1 MRGSRNLALALML
14 AGVFAGMVALSF
26 ASVPLYRI
34 FCQATGYGGTTQ
46 RAEAAPTV
54 ISTHMV
60 LVRFDAEVNPAL
72 PWRFF
77 PEQKQIEVRLG
88 EPTLVYFR
96 AENMSNR
103 TVTGTATFNVL
114 PFEVG
119 QYFDKIQCFCFTE
132 QTLKPGQGVDMAVQ
146 FFVDPAVLQD
156 ADMKGIDSITLSYT
170 FFRAA
175 DAKPA
180 ADASFKIS
188 AQPAASSAVTP
199 N

>member
-1 MRGSRNLALALML
+1 MRGSRNLTLGLML
-14 AGVFAGMVALSF
+14 AGVFAGMVALSY

-54 ISTHMV
+54 ISAHMV
-60 LVRFDAEVNPAL
+60 RVRFDAEVNPAL

-77 PEQKQIEVRLG
+77 PEQKQVEVHLG

-96 AENMSNR
+96 AENLSNR

-114 PFEVG
+114 PVEVG
-119 QYFDKIQCFCFTE
+119 QYFDKIQCFCFTL
-132 QTLKPGQGVDMAVQ
+132 QTLNPGQGIDMAVQ
-146 FFVDPAVLQD
+146 FFVDPAMLKD

-170 FFRAA
+170 FFLAA

-180 ADASFKIS
+180 PDASLKVS
-188 AQPAASSAVTP
+188 AQPAASPAVTP

>member
-1 MRGSRNLALALML
+1 MRGSRNLALALIL

-34 FCQATGYGGTTQ
+34 FCEATGYGGTTR

-60 LVRFDAEVNPAL
+60 WVRFDAEVNPAL

-77 PEQKQIEVRLG
+77 PEQKQVEVRLG

-114 PFEVG
+114 PVEVG
-119 QYFDKIQCFCFTE
+119 QYFDKIQCFCFTK
-132 QTLKPGQGVDMAVQ
+132 QTLQPGETAELPVS
-146 FFVDPAVLQD
+146 FFVDPAML
-156 ADMKGIDSITLSYT
+156 ADRNARDIPSITLSYT
-170 FFRAA
+170 FFEA
-175 DAKPA
+175 
-180 ADASFKIS
+180 
-188 AQPAASSAVTP
+188 
-199 N
+199 

>member
-26 ASVPLYRI
+26 AAVPLYRI
-34 FCQATGYGGTTQ
+34 FCEATGYNGTTQ
-46 RAEAAPTV
+46 RVGAAPTV
-54 ISTHMV
+54 ISAHMV
-60 LVRFDAEVNPAL
+60 QVRFDAEVNPAL

-77 PEQKQIEVRLG
+77 PEKKQVVVRLG

-96 AENMSNR
+96 AENISDR

-114 PFEVG
+114 PVEVG

-132 QTLKPGQGVDMAVQ
+132 QTLKAGQGVDMAVQ
-146 FFVDPAVLQD
+146 FFVDPALLQD

-175 DAKPA
+175 DAGPA
-180 ADASFKIS
+180 ADAPFKVS

>member
-34 FCQATGYGGTTQ
+34 FCQATGYGGTTR

-54 ISTHMV
+54 ISSHMV
-60 LVRFDAEVNPAL
+60 QVRFDAEVNPAL
-72 PWRFF
+72 PWRFY
-77 PEQKQIEVRLG
+77 PEQKQVEVRLG

-96 AENMSNR
+96 AENMSDR
-103 TVTGTATFNVL
+103 TITGTATFNVL
-114 PFEVG
+114 PLEVG

-175 DAKPA
+175 DAAPA
-180 ADASFKIS
+180 PDASLKVS
-188 AQPAASSAVTP
+188 AQPAANSAVTP

>member
-34 FCQATGYGGTTQ
+34 FCEATGYNGTTQ
-46 RAEAAPTV
+46 RTEAAPTV
-54 ISTHMV
+54 ISAHMV
-60 LVRFDAEVNPAL
+60 RVRFDADVNPTL

-77 PEQKQIEVRLG
+77 PEQKQVEVHLG

-96 AENMSNR
+96 AENMSDR

-114 PFEVG
+114 PVEVG

-146 FFVDPAVLQD
+146 FFVDPALLQD
-156 ADMKGIDSITLSYT
+156 ADMRGIDSITLSYT

-175 DAKPA
+175 DARPA
-180 ADASFKIS
+180 ADAPFKVS
-188 AQPAASSAVTP
+188 AQPAASSTVAP